1 MTIPTTVGQPEPCP
15 FCLIVRGEAPAT
27 IVHRWHGALAIVPLN
42 PVIDGHLLVLPT
54 RHLADFAES
63 PWETGRVMERA
74 ASLARPPA
82 NIITSA
88 GPEAT
93 QTIRHL
99 HLHIVPRA
107 FGDGLA
113 LPWTVP
119 A

>member
-1 MTIPTTVGQPEPCP
+1 MSAPSPALAECP
-15 FCLIVRGEAPAT
+15 FCAIVRGEGPAT
-27 IVHRWHGALAIVPLN
+27 VAHRWDDALAIVPLN
-42 PVIDGHLLVLPT
+42 PVNDGHLLVIP
-54 RHLADFAES
+54 HVHVADFAAD
-63 PWETGRVMERA
+63 PRLAGRLMELA
-74 ASLARPPA
+74 ALLARPPA

-113 LPWTVP
+113 LPWTV
-119 A
+119 AS